1 MKQIFTFT
9 ASALL
14 LASCQQIDLGDKISS
29 VVAQDDTYSVLV
41 TSKSG
46 DSNVDIPMPLTIY
59 ATNADGL
66 VEKRA
71 SVTEEGATLVNL
83 SLVSGDYTFYAIAGA
98 DAGDDDVPANNMVT
112 AENGFFTKP
121 IMRCAQN
128 GTVDDDTEL
137 PLTLSY
143 AVAAVDFTLSSIPAD
158 VKAVT
163 VKLTGVRESMNLA
176 GEYAGTTTATF
187 DLTKQSDGTT
197 WKSAT
202 AYVFPT
208 VSAPTSLT
216 ITQTMTDDTNQ
227 SYTAS
232 YNAKLLEGTPYHF
245 TGTGTNIANHE
256 LTVNV
261 TAEGWESA
269 IEEELT
275 LTPIES
281 GDGEGSIGTDGETY
295 YVSEIPTES
304 GTILDGKFVLAYVDG
319 DKGLLFSKKDWSDMS
334 ANNADIQMIASDYNE
349 DGLVG
354 WSVPSEAQIL
364 KIKETYNNLPQAYT
378 TLNEKLGKVAKGMIL
393 GKFSNL
399 SNVWFLCENAE
410 KKYNF
415 NPGTITS
422 LSGSDAQKNTFHLR
436 LVKEVTFKLK

>member
-1 MKQIFTFT
+1 MRNTLMLMS
-9 ASALL
+9 SALL
-14 LASCQQIDLGDKISS
+14 LAACQQIDLGENGKATA
-29 VVAQDDTYSVLV
+29 AQDDTYSVKI
-41 TSKSG
+41 TSKTGNPS
-46 DSNVDIPMPLTIY
+46 VDIPSPLTIY
-59 ATNADGL
+59 AVNADGL
-66 VEKRA
+66 VEKKA
-71 SVTEEGATLVNL
+71 GSTEEGATSVNL
-83 SLVSGDYTFYAIAGA
+83 SLVAGDYTFYAIAGA

-163 VKLTGVRESMNLA
+163 VKLAGVRETMNLA

-187 DLTKQSDGTT
+187 DLTKQTDGTT

-232 YNAKLLEGTPYHF
+232 YNAKLLAGTPYHF

-269 IEEELT
+269 IEEELV
-275 LTPIES
+275 LTPIGA
-281 GDGEGSIGTDGETY
+281 GDGTGTIDSDGETY
-295 YVSEIPTES
+295 LVSAMPTES
-304 GTILDGKFVLAYVDG
+304 GVVFEGHVLAYLDG
-319 DKGLLFSKKDWSDMS
+319 DKGLFYAKQDCEQDKVSEYSEGDITGWSIPTLEQYNQIKTSAGIAKLSGAVDA
-334 ANNADIQMIASDYNE
+334 ANNA
-349 DGLVG
+349 
-354 WSVPSEAQIL
+354 
-364 KIKETYNNLPQAYT
+364 T
-378 TLNEKLGKVAKGMIL
+378 TK
-393 GKFSNL
+393 S
-399 SNVWFLCENAE
+399 
-410 KKYNF
+410 KKYPF
-415 NPGTITS
+415 NDYFYCNACEEAFS
-422 LSGSDAQKNTFHLR
+422 WLSGSVAVGNTSKTYHLR